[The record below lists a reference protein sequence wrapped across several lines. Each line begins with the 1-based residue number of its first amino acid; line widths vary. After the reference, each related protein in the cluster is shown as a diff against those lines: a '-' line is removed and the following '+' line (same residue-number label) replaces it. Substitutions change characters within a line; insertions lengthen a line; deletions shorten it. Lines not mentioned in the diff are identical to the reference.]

1 MMKSKINKQV
11 LAEITVSDQVLNLI
25 SLQKI
30 ERSRAA
36 DAIINVRLILGSKKK
51 TLFRQ
56 SGRLVIRINWSIH
69 HRNPVGGVN
78 NNTPDNDSGSVIFL
92 IARDYR

>member
-1 MMKSKINKQV
+1 M
-11 LAEITVSDQVLNLI
+11 
-25 SLQKI
+25 
-30 ERSRAA
+30 
-36 DAIINVRLILGSKKK
+36 
-51 TLFRQ
+51 LFRQ

-78 NNTPDNDSGSVIFL
+78 NNTPDNDSGTVIFL